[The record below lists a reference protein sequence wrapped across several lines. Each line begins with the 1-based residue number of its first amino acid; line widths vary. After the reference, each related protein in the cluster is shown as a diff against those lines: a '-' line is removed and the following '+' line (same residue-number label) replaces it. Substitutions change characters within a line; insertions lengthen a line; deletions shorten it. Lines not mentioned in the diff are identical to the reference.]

1 VLRAARVLVFAWLL
15 ALLVLPPPAAVAEP
29 WTPVARLW
37 SYEQAYRV
45 GFYPQSVPASTG
57 LPPCPLKP
65 PSDPGFASAEEA
77 DAAAAAAEDAPACAM
92 RPRSALYGNS
102 APLPLPLPQAYRH
115 TGITSK
121 APFGDSLRAA
131 LEIPNPSVPESVAP
145 NFMAG
150 RVLAKTC
157 LECAGHTWIEAGWQK
172 GSFTITAGYGKP
184 CVYSFTGTSYILAV
198 YCTLDLSVGRSYMFK
213 VEDVDDAV
221 ESSILWD
228 GMWYVLE
235 VNPQQACRHE
245 VDEQRAVCDWEVL
258 LEPYLASSAAFD
270 IRGDSYGGRGM
281 SFEAISFR
289 TLRSRSWQP
298 WEARWHDAQ
307 IHTRAPY
314 VSCPVAGREWREF
327 TVQRA
332 TGCGSS

>member
-1 VLRAARVLVFAWLL
+1 VLRAARVLVFGWLL
-15 ALLVLPPPAAVAEP
+15 AVLVLAPPAADAEP
-29 WTPVARLW
+29 WTPVVRLW
-37 SYEQAYRV
+37 SYEHAYGV
-45 GFYPQSVPASTG
+45 GFYPQSVPANTG

-65 PSDPGFASAEEA
+65 PPDPGFASAEEA
-77 DAAAAAAEDAPACAM
+77 DAAAEAAEDGPTCAM
-92 RPRSALYGNS
+92 RPRSALYGHS

-157 LECAGHTWIEAGWQK
+157 GQCAGHTWIEAGWQK
-172 GSFTITAGYGKP
+172 GSFTITAGYEKP
-184 CVYSFTGTSYILAV
+184 CPYAFTGTSYILAV
-198 YCTLDLSVGRSYMFK
+198 YCTLDLRVGRSYVFK
-213 VEDVDDAV
+213 IEDVDGAV
-221 ESSILWD
+221 ESSILWN
-228 GMWYVLE
+228 GMWHALA
-235 VNPQQACRHE
+235 VNPEQTCRHE
-245 VDEQRAVCDWEVL
+245 AYEHRAICDWEVL
-258 LEPYLASSAAFD
+258 LEPYLASSAGFD
-270 IRGDSYGGRGM
+270 IRGDSYGGRGV

-289 TLRSRSWQP
+289 TLRNRSWQP

-307 IHTRAPY
+307 TYANAPY

-332 TGCGSS
+332 SSCEPS